1 MSDWLLTYVLSEQS
15 KLLIWVR

>member
-1 MSDWLLTYVLSEQS
+1 MSDWLLTYVLSEQP